1 LCKGYKARNNKF
13 SKNPEVNNKTTLA
26 VLGSTN
32 GTDLQAI
39 LDAINN
45 GELDAEVSVA
55 ISNRENAYILER
67 AKNHNVPAVFIS
79 HKGKT
84 REEFD
89 AEMTTVLKEHAVDLV
104 LLIGFMRI
112 LSAEFCREWKNR
124 ILNVHPSLLPKYA
137 GGMDT
142 DVHEE
147 VLKNG
152 DVETGCTIHFVTE
165 DVDGGPILIQKKCTV
180 EPDDTIETL
189 KAKVQK
195 LEGEAFVE
203 AIKQITHRDRGE
215 IMNA

>member
-1 LCKGYKARNNKF
+1 MIKLG
-13 SKNPEVNNKTTLA
+13 

-39 LDAINN
+39 LDSIKNKTI
-45 GELDAEVSVA
+45 DASVNIVVSNQEHA
-55 ISNRENAYILER
+55 FILER
-67 AKNHNVPAVFIS
+67 AKTHGVNACFVSHNN
-79 HKGKT
+79 KT

-89 AEMTTVLKEHAVDLV
+89 REITSLLEEHSVDLI

-112 LSAEFCREWKNR
+112 LSQEFCHHWQDK

-142 DVHEE
+142 NVHKE
-147 VLKNG
+147 VLLNG

-165 DVDGGPILIQKKCTV
+165 DIDGGPILIQKSCAVEESDTV
-180 EPDDTIETL
+180 ETL
-189 KAKVQK
+189 KKKVQE

-203 AIKQITHRDRGE
+203 AINLVNNKLYVR
-215 IMNA
+215 

>member
-1 LCKGYKARNNKF
+1 
-13 SKNPEVNNKTTLA
+13 VNNKTTLA
-26 VLGSTN
+26 VLGSTK

-45 GELDAEVSVA
+45 GELDAEVSLV
-55 ISNRENAYILER
+55 ISNMENAYILER

-89 AEMTTVLKEHAVDLV
+89 AEMTTVLKEHAVDLI

-142 DVHEE
+142 NVHEE

-152 DVETGCTIHFVTE
+152 DVETGCTIHFVTDE
-165 DVDGGPILIQKKCTV
+165 VDGGPILIQKKCTV

-195 LEGEAFVE
+195 LEGNTFIE
-203 AIKQITHRDRGE
+203 AITLISRREMAK
-215 IMNA
+215 